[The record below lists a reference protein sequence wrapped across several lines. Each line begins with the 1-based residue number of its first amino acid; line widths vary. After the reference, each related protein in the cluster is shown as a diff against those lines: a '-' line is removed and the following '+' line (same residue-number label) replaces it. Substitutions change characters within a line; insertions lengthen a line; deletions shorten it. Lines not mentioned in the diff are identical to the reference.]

1 MEATETTESTETT
14 VAVIGG
20 LNMDLAVRV
29 ERLPAPGETVSGA
42 EAVRGPGGKGGNQ
55 AVAAARLG
63 VRARMIGML
72 GDDPFGEELRRNLVA
87 EGVDVGAVGTAAG
100 TATGMALIVVQAD
113 GENTITLSPGA
124 NARLVPSAA
133 GAADVLL
140 MNLEVPLDAVV
151 AAAQSTDALRVLN
164 AAPFLGADISE
175 LLQQV
180 DVLVVNETE
189 AAGLLGGPVGDP
201 RALLALGPG
210 TAVLT
215 LGAEGAVAATADR
228 TWTQKGFSVAAIDA
242 VGAGDAFC
250 AALAVA
256 LGSGAGIDVALR
268 RACAAGALA
277 TTRPGAQA
285 ALPTRAEVDQ
295 LLSR

>member
-1 MEATETTESTETT
+1 
-14 VAVIGG
+14 
-20 LNMDLAVRV
+20 MDLAVRV
-29 ERLPAPGETVSGA
+29 ARLPAPGETVSGA

-63 VRARMIGML
+63 ARARMIGML
-72 GDDPFGEELRRNLVA
+72 GDDPFGEELRRNFAA
-87 EGVDVGAVGTAAG
+87 EGVDVSAVGTAVG

-124 NARLVPSAA
+124 NAVLPPAA
-133 GAADVLL
+133 VAPADVLL
-140 MNLEVPLDAVV
+140 MNLEVPLGAVV
-151 AAAQSTDALRVLN
+151 AAAQSTDALRILN
-164 AAPFLGADISE
+164 AAPFLGTDISE
-175 LLQQV
+175 LLRQV

-189 AAGLLGGPVGDP
+189 AARLLGGPVSDP
-201 RALLALGPG
+201 SALLALGPG
-210 TAVLT
+210 TAILT
-215 LGAEGAVAATADR
+215 LGAEGAIAATADR
-228 TWTQKGFSVAAIDA
+228 TWTQKGFSVEAIDA

-256 LGSGAGIDVALR
+256 LGSGAGMDTALR

-285 ALPTRAEVDQ
+285 ALPTGAEVDQ

>member
-1 MEATETTESTETT
+1 VETT

-20 LNMDLAVRV
+20 LNMDLSVRV
-29 ERLPAPGETVSGA
+29 GRLPAPGETVTGS

-55 AVAAARLG
+55 AVAASRLG
-63 VRARMIGML
+63 ARARMIGML
-72 GDDPFGEELRRNLVA
+72 GDDPFGAELRQNLVR
-87 EGVDVGAVGTAAG
+87 EGVDADGVGTAADV
-100 TATGMALIVVQAD
+100 ATGMALIVVQGD

-124 NARLVPSAA
+124 NAVLGPADVAV

-140 MNLEVPLDAVV
+140 MNLEVPLEAVI
-151 AAAQSTDALRVLN
+151 AAARSADALRILN
-164 AAPFLGADISE
+164 AAPSPPTDISE
-175 LLQQV
+175 LLRSV

-189 AAGLLGGPVGDP
+189 AAGLLGGPVTDA
-201 RALLALGPG
+201 RALLALGPH
-210 TAVLT
+210 TAVIT
-215 LGAEGAVAATADR
+215 LGSAGAIAATADGA
-228 TWTQKGFSVAAIDA
+228 WTRKGFPVEAIDA

-256 LGSGAGIDVALR
+256 LGSGVPVDTALL

-277 TTRPGAQA
+277 TTRPGAQS
-285 ALPTRAEVDQ
+285 ALPTRNEVDQ